1 VFAWWG
7 AGSVTNFETARK
19 ESQMIAWPGSSH
31 AEAFG
36 LLAGL
41 WLIEGF
47 IILFIALGVPAEPTF

>member
-1 VFAWWG
+1 
-7 AGSVTNFETARK
+7 
-19 ESQMIAWPGSSH
+19 MIVWPGSSH

-36 LLAGL
+36 LLAGF